1 MPTLSS
7 LLVQHGVTSMRVVEE
22 AIARQ
27 VLHGGDLATNV
38 LELGAVSERELTA
51 LLAESLGLP
60 PAVGRLRPASPDVL
74 RTIPAELA
82 VQHRVFPL
90 DVRTGVDSAAAG
102 ASQPEPTL
110 VIATA
115 EPLAPAVAEQLSFS
129 LGVNLRQL
137 AAPLVRIRQALAE
150 HYGAAL
156 ERRLSRLVK
165 QLDARAEPSPA
176 ERVEPASAA
185 VAARPPEAAPAPA
198 PPAGAGAAR
207 RDGRGWTITQTADFN
222 ADRMADV
229 VWYDAERNRIA
240 VWLMNGSDL
249 LAPGPFIPGP
259 GGDGWI
265 VWANDFDADNMADLL
280 WSHDERNLMAVWLMD
295 GSRLRAPGP
304 SIPGPIGDGWM
315 ALPGDFNFDRMSDV
329 LWIDAEHNRMAVW
342 PMNVTQPLAPA
353 AEADAA
359 PPAGADAVA
368 PADVDAASP
377 AGPDAVPPA
386 DVDAAA
392 PADADADATLPD
404 GIHPREEAVEAR
416 QKKRSSIDDAPTVEA
431 PGSIAREEASE
442 AQQRRR
448 SSIDDAP
455 TVEALTSIHDEDT
468 VIAEVS
474 LNEAVPTPRKPPLHE
489 LDDEPTVVAEYPIDL
504 PSFRYLEAHTP
515 GAEALASR
523 LSKVA
528 PRRGQ
533 AGAAAPTKPDA
544 AAADPGEETARPG
557 HLAAPQRE
565 PATEP
570 AEPTPRSEQLAPRL
584 AAFAAAE
591 DVPSAPAV
599 EARAP
604 AVEAPAP
611 PLKPPAPPVR
621 PVAPPAPSGAR
632 SRAPGTHLLTGW
644 LKRASAAHRA
654 PQDTVPQAA
663 ASHPRLPGGSAPAAP
678 VPAAS
683 APVGPAATTPAE
695 TTPVAPALA
704 ALAPAAPAPGASAP
718 VALAPAAP
726 APAIS
731 ASTPAAKGS
740 MREAGRSAPTAQRR
754 KGPFTLAMAEQELAS
769 VDSSE
774 AVLAVLFDFAQ
785 QYFEYTVL
793 FTVHGERAEGRNA
806 AGPGAERERVTKIA
820 VPFERPTALARAR
833 ALRAPL
839 VAALAGSAP
848 DAELQRE
855 LGRKVHAAAVAVVPI
870 VVRGRVV
877 ALVYGDDGAAS
888 VELSSIGDLIALA
901 GVATTVLERLILRKK
916 LNRSGGAQDT
926 AASPQRSSAPPHEA
940 AAPARTSSAPPHEAD
955 APHDEQG
962 DEQANEGPL
971 SMRTRAALLELSSMV
986 RAEAHGPTDDAPSP
1000 PAAREPIG
1008 AGEPQ
1013 RADGADVEPNG
1024 PRPQGGWSTEDGGS
1038 GIDAVARAFGLR
1050 GTGVEAEPVRPDEGV
1065 AHAMAFSSTIPPA
1078 PMPRAP
1084 SLGTEPQ
1091 IRLGLEAGADAV
1103 SGTAVTAPM
1112 MPAVTQ
1118 PLMQAVPAPASPVI
1132 TAPASPPAIDEIPDL
1147 EIPAAP
1153 THARP
1158 EAFDLGEPE
1167 EARTKRYSRPPWM
1180 LDSSIKPGAE
1190 EQRDHAPA
1198 PSSVAARPHWRRTPV
1213 AVEAAAVY
1221 PRPPSERRAAVST
1234 SPASELRAEYSSL
1247 VQHVLAGGEA
1257 GSRAFAELVRNGE
1270 TAISIVAARF
1280 PGPLRVDRQRF
1291 REQLAGPDGA
1301 ANVAAAP
1308 PASQCGPLLELIVAI
1323 RRPALPFMT
1332 VRSAS
1337 PDPEVRFWATHVLGE
1352 LPYPEAANALL
1363 PRLFDD
1369 NIAVRRIVVRSA
1381 ALLIA
1386 APPAG
1391 GPILQG
1397 LDHIARD
1404 REESPA
1410 RRLTAIDT
1418 MSEIRSGSSVPALIS
1433 ALSDPHDAIVEAA
1446 VRALTAI
1453 TREDL
1458 GRDARKWMAWW
1469 SRNGERHRIEW
1480 IIDALTHERPAI
1492 RRAAIDELKGITREY
1507 FGYYEDLP
1515 RQEREAAQER
1525 YRAWWI
1531 SEGRSRFR
1539 TTG

>member
-38 LELGAVSERELTA
+38 LELGAVRERELTA

-74 RTIPAELA
+74 RTIPVDLA

-102 ASQPEPTL
+102 ASKPEPTL

-115 EPLAPAVAEQLSFS
+115 EPLAPAVAEQLSFA

-150 HYGAAL
+150 HYGIAL

-165 QLDARAEPSPA
+165 QLDARAEPSPP
-176 ERVEPASAA
+176 EPIEPAAA
-185 VAARPPEAAPAPA
+185 AAAALPPEAPPPPASPA
-198 PPAGAGAAR
+198 GADAASRGGAGAASRAQVDAASRAGAGAASV
-207 RDGRGWTITQTADFN
+207 AE
-222 ADRMADV
+222 V
-229 VWYDAERNRIA
+229 DAT
-240 VWLMNGSDL
+240 S
-249 LAPGPFIPGP
+249 
-259 GGDGWI
+259 
-265 VWANDFDADNMADLL
+265 
-280 WSHDERNLMAVWLMD
+280 
-295 GSRLRAPGP
+295 
-304 SIPGPIGDGWM
+304 
-315 ALPGDFNFDRMSDV
+315 
-329 LWIDAEHNRMAVW
+329 
-342 PMNVTQPLAPA
+342 
-353 AEADAA
+353 
-359 PPAGADAVA
+359 

-377 AGPDAVPPA
+377 DDA
-386 DVDAAA
+386 DAAVSA
-392 PADADADATLPD
+392 EADATLPE
-404 GIHPREEAVEAR
+404 GIHPREEAEGAR
-416 QKKRSSIDDAPTVEA
+416 QQKRSSIDDAPTVEA
-431 PGSIAREEASE
+431 PASISREETEE
-442 AQQRRR
+442 AQQQKR

-504 PSFRYLEAHTP
+504 PSFRYLEANTP

-523 LSKVA
+523 LSKLA

-533 AGAAAPTKPDA
+533 ADAAAPAKREVA
-544 AAADPGEETARPG
+544 AAAPGEEPALPG
-557 HLAAPQRE
+557 DLAAPPEE
-565 PATEP
+565 PAIEP
-570 AEPTPRSEQLAPRL
+570 AEPTPRSVELAPRL
-584 AAFAAAE
+584 SALAAAD
-591 DVPSAPAV
+591 DVPGAPAV
-599 EARAP
+599 EATAP
-604 AVEAPAP
+604 AVEAAAP
-611 PLKPPAPPVR
+611 LVK

-644 LKRASAAHRA
+644 LKRASASPRVRQET
-654 PQDTVPQAA
+654 PPQAA
-663 ASHPRLPGGSAPAAP
+663 VSHPRLPGGASPAAPAPAARAPVGPAAIAPAEITPVVALAPAEP

-683 APVGPAATTPAE
+683 APV
-695 TTPVAPALA
+695 APAP
-704 ALAPAAPAPGASAP
+704 APAAPAPAAS
-718 VALAPAAP
+718 APAAP

-731 ASTPAAKGS
+731 SSALAAKS
-740 MREAGRSAPTAQRR
+740 ATREAGRSAPTAQRR
-754 KGPFTLAMAEQELAS
+754 KGPFTLAMAEQELAA

-806 AGPGAERERVTKIA
+806 AGPGAERERVAKVA
-820 VPFERPTALARAR
+820 VPFDRPTALARAR

-839 VAALAGSAP
+839 VTALAGSAP

-877 ALVYGDDGAAS
+877 ALIYGDDGAAS

-901 GVATTVLERLILRKK
+901 GLATTVLERLILRKK
-916 LNRSGGAQDT
+916 LNRSGGAQDP
-926 AASPQRSSAPPHEA
+926 AAPPQRSSAPPHEV
-940 AAPARTSSAPPHEAD
+940 AAPPQRSSAPPQRSSAPPHEVA
-955 APHDEQG
+955 APPQRSSAPPQRSSAPPHEVAAPQEEHG
-962 DEQANEGPL
+962 DEQAKDGPL
-971 SMRTRAALLELSSMV
+971 SLRTRAALLELSSMV
-986 RAEAHGPTDDAPSP
+986 RAEPHEQPATAASP
-1000 PAAREPIG
+1000 PPEAHADLG
-1008 AGEPQ
+1008 AGEQ
-1013 RADGADVEPNG
+1013 RHADGADVEPKG

-1050 GTGVEAEPVRPDEGV
+1050 GTGVEAEPVRPDDGV

-1078 PMPRAP
+1078 PIPPAP
-1084 SLGTEPQ
+1084 VASAEPQ
-1091 IRLGLEAGADAV
+1091 FRLGLEAGADVV

-1112 MPAVTQ
+1112 MPAITE
-1118 PLMQAVPAPASPVI
+1118 PLMQAVTASPSPVI
-1132 TAPASPPAIDEIPDL
+1132 TASPSPPVIDEIPDL

-1153 THARP
+1153 ATSRSDDF
-1158 EAFDLGEPE
+1158 ELGEPE

-1180 LDSSIKPGAE
+1180 LDSSITPGAE
-1190 EQRDHAPA
+1190 EHRDHAPA
-1198 PSSVAARPHWRRTPV
+1198 PSSAAARPHWRRTPV
-1213 AVEAAAVY
+1213 AVEAAAAY
-1221 PRPPSERRAAVST
+1221 PRPPSERRAAISS

-1291 REQLAGPDGA
+1291 REQVAGPDGA

-1369 NIAVRRIVVRSA
+1369 AIAVRRIAVRSA
-1381 ALLIA
+1381 ALLVA

-1404 REESPA
+1404 REESPV
-1410 RRLTAIDT
+1410 RRLSAIET
-1418 MSEIRSGSSVPALIS
+1418 MSEIRSGSSVPALVS
-1433 ALSDPHDAIVEAA
+1433 ALADPHDAIVEAA
-1446 VRALTAI
+1446 ARALTVI

-1480 IIDALTHERPAI
+1480 IIDALTHEKPAI

>member
-38 LELGAVSERELTA
+38 LELGAVRERELTA

-60 PAVGRLRPASPDVL
+60 PAVGRLQPASPDVL
-74 RTIPAELA
+74 RTLPVDLA

-90 DVRTGVDSAAAG
+90 DVRTGLDSAATG

-115 EPLAPAVAEQLSFS
+115 EPLAPAVAEQLSFA
-129 LGVNLRQL
+129 LGVSLRQL

-150 HYGAAL
+150 HYGIAL
-156 ERRLSRLVK
+156 DRRLSRLVK

-176 ERVEPASAA
+176 EPVEPAPAA
-185 VAARPPEAAPAPA
+185 AAALPPEAPPPTAS
-198 PPAGAGAAR
+198 PAG
-207 RDGRGWTITQTADFN
+207 
-222 ADRMADV
+222 
-229 VWYDAERNRIA
+229 
-240 VWLMNGSDL
+240 
-249 LAPGPFIPGP
+249 
-259 GGDGWI
+259 
-265 VWANDFDADNMADLL
+265 
-280 WSHDERNLMAVWLMD
+280 
-295 GSRLRAPGP
+295 
-304 SIPGPIGDGWM
+304 
-315 ALPGDFNFDRMSDV
+315 
-329 LWIDAEHNRMAVW
+329 
-342 PMNVTQPLAPA
+342 
-353 AEADAA
+353 ADAA
-359 PPAGADAVA
+359 PPPPARVDASSSAQVDAASLAGARAPSPANVDATSPAGVDA
-368 PADVDAASP
+368 TSSADVDAASSE
-377 AGPDAVPPA
+377 
-386 DVDAAA
+386 
-392 PADADADATLPD
+392 DADATFPD
-404 GIHPREEAVEAR
+404 GV
-416 QKKRSSIDDAPTVEA
+416 S
-431 PGSIAREEASE
+431 AREQAAEAE
-442 AQQRRR
+442 QHKG

-455 TVEALTSIHDEDT
+455 TVEALTSIHDEET
-468 VIAEVS
+468 VVAEVS

-504 PSFRYLEAHTP
+504 PSFRYLEANTP

-523 LSKVA
+523 LAELA

-533 AGAAAPTKPDA
+533 AAAAPATRDLA
-544 AAADPGEETARPG
+544 TADPGEESAPPG
-557 HLAAPQRE
+557 HLAAPREE
-565 PATEP
+565 PAVEP
-570 AEPTPRSEQLAPRL
+570 AEPTPRPEELAPRL
-584 AAFAAAE
+584 SGFAATGVVHAA
-591 DVPSAPAV
+591 APV
-599 EARAP
+599 EAATPPVR
-604 AVEAPAP
+604 APAP
-611 PLKPPAPPVR
+611 PVKATPV
-621 PVAPPAPSGAR
+621 PAPSGAR
-632 SRAPGTHLLTGW
+632 PPAPGTHLLTGW
-644 LKRASAAHRA
+644 LKRASAAHR
-654 PQDTVPQAA
+654 PQQDTPPQAT
-663 ASHPRLPGGSAPAAP
+663 ASHQRRPGDSAPAAQ
-678 VPAAS
+678 
-683 APVGPAATTPAE
+683 APV
-695 TTPVAPALA
+695 
-704 ALAPAAPAPGASAP
+704 ASAP
-718 VALAPAAP
+718 VAPAPAAP
-726 APAIS
+726 APAASAPVVPAAAALATAASAPVAPATPATVARAVS
-731 ASTPAAKGS
+731 ASAPPAKGS

-754 KGPFTLAMAEQELAS
+754 KGPFTLAMAEQELAA

-806 AGPGAERERVTKIA
+806 AGPGAERERVTKIT

-839 VAALAGSAP
+839 ISALAGSAP

-855 LGRKVHAAAVAVVPI
+855 LGRKVHAAAVAAVPI

-901 GVATTVLERLILRKK
+901 GLAAAVLERLILRKK
-916 LNRSGGAQDT
+916 LNRSGGAQEP
-926 AASPQRSSAPPHEA
+926 AAPQRASAPPPEA
-940 AAPARTSSAPPHEAD
+940 AAPAQRVSAPPAEAA
-955 APHDEQG
+955 APQRASAPPAEVAAPLDEHG
-962 DEQANEGPL
+962 DELAKDGPL
-971 SMRTRAALLELSSMV
+971 SLRTRAALLELSSTV
-986 RAEAHGPTDDAPSP
+986 RAASHGSPATDAGSTP
-1000 PAAREPIG
+1000 PAAHADLG
-1008 AGEPQ
+1008 AGEAAHADREDGEPQ
-1013 RADGADVEPNG
+1013 G
-1024 PRPQGGWSTEDGGS
+1024 PRHQSGWSTEDGGS

-1078 PMPRAP
+1078 PMPHAP
-1084 SLGTEPQ
+1084 IPGAEPQ
-1091 IRLGLEAGADAV
+1091 FRRGREAGVDVV

-1112 MPAVTQ
+1112 MPAITE
-1118 PLMQAVPAPASPVI
+1118 PLLQAVRAPSSPVI
-1132 TAPASPPAIDEIPDL
+1132 TASSAPPAIDEIPDL

-1153 THARP
+1153 APSRS
-1158 EAFDLGEPE
+1158 EDFDLGEPE

-1180 LDSSIKPGAE
+1180 LDSSITPGAE
-1190 EQRDHAPA
+1190 EHRDAGPA
-1198 PSSVAARPHWRRTPV
+1198 PSSDAARPHWRRRTPV
-1213 AVEAAAVY
+1213 ALEAAAAY
-1221 PRPPSERRAAVST
+1221 PRPPSERRAAASP
-1234 SPASELRAEYSSL
+1234 SPAGELRAEYSSL

-1291 REQLAGPDGA
+1291 REQIAGPDGVA
-1301 ANVAAAP
+1301 SVAAAP
-1308 PASQCGPLLELIVAI
+1308 PASQCGTLLELIVAI

-1332 VRSAS
+1332 VRSSS

-1369 NIAVRRIVVRSA
+1369 SIAVRRIAVRSA
-1381 ALLIA
+1381 ALLIT

-1404 REESPA
+1404 REESPV
-1410 RRLTAIDT
+1410 RRLTAIET
-1418 MSEIRSGSSVPALIS
+1418 MGEIRSGSSVPALVS
-1433 ALSDPHDAIVEAA
+1433 ALSDPHEVIVEASA
-1446 VRALTAI
+1446 RALLVI
-1453 TREDL
+1453 TREDH
-1458 GRDARKWMAWW
+1458 GRDARRWMSWW

-1480 IIDALTHERPAI
+1480 IIDALTHEKPAL

-1525 YRAWWI
+1525 YRAWWT

>member
-150 HYGAAL
+150 HYGVAL

-176 ERVEPASAA
+176 APVEPAAAA
-185 VAARPPEAAPAPA
+185 VAARPPEAAPPPA
-198 PPAGAGAAR
+198 SPAGAGAAPPAA
-207 RDGRGWTITQTADFN
+207 ADP
-222 ADRMADV
+222 V
-229 VWYDAERNRIA
+229 
-240 VWLMNGSDL
+240 
-249 LAPGPFIPGP
+249 
-259 GGDGWI
+259 
-265 VWANDFDADNMADLL
+265 
-280 WSHDERNLMAVWLMD
+280 
-295 GSRLRAPGP
+295 
-304 SIPGPIGDGWM
+304 
-315 ALPGDFNFDRMSDV
+315 
-329 LWIDAEHNRMAVW
+329 
-342 PMNVTQPLAPA
+342 APA
-353 AEADAA
+353 PLDA
-359 PPAGADAVA
+359 PSL
-368 PADVDAASP
+368 ADVDAAAP
-377 AGPDAVPPA
+377 AGAAAVSPA

-392 PADADADATLPD
+392 PADDADATLPD
-404 GIHPREEAVEAR
+404 GIHPREEAAEAR
-416 QKKRSSIDDAPTVEA
+416 QKKRSSIDDAPTVDA
-431 PGSIAREEASE
+431 PASIAREEAAQARAREEAAQARAREEAAQARAREEAAE
-442 AQQRRR
+442 AQPPKR

-489 LDDEPTVVAEYPIDL
+489 LDDEPTVVAEYPLDL

-523 LSKVA
+523 LSKAA

-533 AGAAAPTKPDA
+533 AGAAAPAKRDV
-544 AAADPGEETARPG
+544 AAADPGEDTAPPG
-557 HLAAPQRE
+557 HLAAPQEE
-565 PATEP
+565 PAMEP

-591 DVPSAPAV
+591 DVPAAPAE

-604 AVEAPAP
+604 AVETPAP
-611 PLKPPAPPVR
+611 PLRPMAPPVR

-644 LKRASAAHRA
+644 LKRASSAHR
-654 PQDTVPQAA
+654 PQQDTVPQAA
-663 ASHPRLPGGSAPAAP
+663 ASHPRLPGGPAPAAP
-678 VPAAS
+678 APAAS
-683 APVGPAATTPAE
+683 APARPATTPAE
-695 TTPVAPALA
+695 TTPVA
-704 ALAPAAPAPGASAP
+704 LAPAALAASAPAPAASAP
-718 VALAPAAP
+718 VALAPVVSAP
-726 APAIS
+726 AATAPATS
-731 ASTPAAKGS
+731 ASAPAAKGS

-806 AGPGAERERVTKIA
+806 AGPGADRERVAKIA
-820 VPFERPTALARAR
+820 VPLERPTALARAR

-926 AASPQRSSAPPHEA
+926 AAPPQRSSAPPHEA
-940 AAPARTSSAPPHEAD
+940 AAPAQRSSAPPHEVAAPAQRSSAPPHEAA
-955 APHDEQG
+955 APARRSSAPPHEAAAPARRSSAPPHEAAAPARRSSAPPHEAAAPQDDHG
-962 DEQANEGPL
+962 DEQAKEGPL

-986 RAEAHGPTDDAPSP
+986 RAEAHGPTAADDASSP
-1000 PAAREPIG
+1000 PAAHEPLG

-1024 PRPQGGWSTEDGGS
+1024 PRPQGGWSTENGGS

-1078 PMPRAP
+1078 PMPHAP
-1084 SLGTEPQ
+1084 SPGPEPQ
-1091 IRLGLEAGADAV
+1091 FRLGLEAGADPV

-1132 TAPASPPAIDEIPDL
+1132 TAPPSPPAMDEIPDL

-1153 THARP
+1153 TQARS
-1158 EAFDLGEPE
+1158 EDFDLGEPE
-1167 EARTKRYSRPPWM
+1167 EARTRRYSRPPWM

-1301 ANVAAAP
+1301 ANVAAAQ

-1369 NIAVRRIVVRSA
+1369 NIAVRRIAVRSA

-1418 MSEIRSGSSVPALIS
+1418 MSEIRSGSSVPALVS

-1446 VRALTAI
+1446 ARALTAI

-1480 IIDALTHERPAI
+1480 IIDALTHEKPAI

-1525 YRAWWI
+1525 YRAWWV

>member
-176 ERVEPASAA
+176 EPVEPASAA
-185 VAARPPEAAPAPA
+185 VAALPPEAAPPPA
-198 PPAGAGAAR
+198 SPAGAGAAPAA
-207 RDGRGWTITQTADFN
+207 GADPV
-222 ADRMADV
+222 APAPV
-229 VWYDAERNRIA
+229 GAP
-240 VWLMNGSDL
+240 S
-249 LAPGPFIPGP
+249 LAAAG
-259 GGDGWI
+259 
-265 VWANDFDADNMADLL
+265 A
-280 WSHDERNLMAVWLMD
+280 
-295 GSRLRAPGP
+295 
-304 SIPGPIGDGWM
+304 
-315 ALPGDFNFDRMSDV
+315 
-329 LWIDAEHNRMAVW
+329 
-342 PMNVTQPLAPA
+342 APA

-359 PPAGADAVA
+359 SPAGADAVA

-377 AGPDAVPPA
+377 AGADAVPPA

-392 PADADADATLPD
+392 PADVDADADATLPD
-404 GIHPREEAVEAR
+404 GIHPREETAEAR
-416 QKKRSSIDDAPTVEA
+416 QRKRSSIDDAPTVDA
-431 PGSIAREEASE
+431 PASIAREEAEE

-455 TVEALTSIHDEDT
+455 TVDAPTSIHDEDT
-468 VIAEVS
+468 VIADVS

-489 LDDEPTVVAEYPIDL
+489 LDDEPTVVAEYPLDL

-533 AGAAAPTKPDA
+533 AGAAAPAKPDVP
-544 AAADPGEETARPG
+544 AADPGEETAPPG
-557 HLAAPQRE
+557 HLAAPPQE
-565 PATEP
+565 PAIEP
-570 AEPTPRSEQLAPRL
+570 PEPTPRSEQLAPRL

-591 DVPSAPAV
+591 DVPAPPAV

-604 AVEAPAP
+604 AVQAPAP
-611 PLKPPAPPVR
+611 PLKPMAPPGR

-644 LKRASAAHRA
+644 LKRASASHR
-654 PQDTVPQAA
+654 PQQDTVPQAA

-683 APVGPAATTPAE
+683 APVGPAATTPADA
-695 TTPVAPALA
+695 TPVALAPA
-704 ALAPAAPAPGASAP
+704 ALAPAASAPAASAPAASAP
-718 VALAPAAP
+718 VALAPVVSSPA

-731 ASTPAAKGS
+731 ASAPAAKGS

-926 AASPQRSSAPPHEA
+926 AASPQRSSAPPHEVAASPQRPSTLPHEA
-940 AAPARTSSAPPHEAD
+940 AASAQRPSAPPHEAAASAQRPS
-955 APHDEQG
+955 APPHEAAASEDEHG
-962 DEQANEGPL
+962 DEHAKEGPL

-986 RAEAHGPTDDAPSP
+986 RAEAHGPTAADDVSSP
-1000 PAAREPIG
+1000 PAAHEPLG
-1008 AGEPQ
+1008 AGEPR
-1013 RADGADVEPNG
+1013 RADGADAEPNG
-1024 PRPQGGWSTEDGGS
+1024 PRPQGGWSTENGGS

-1078 PMPRAP
+1078 PIPHGP
-1084 SLGTEPQ
+1084 SLGAEPQ
-1091 IRLGLEAGADAV
+1091 FRLGLEAGADVV

-1132 TAPASPPAIDEIPDL
+1132 AAPPSPPGIDEIPDL

-1153 THARP
+1153 AHARS
-1158 EAFDLGEPE
+1158 EDFDLGEPE

-1190 EQRDHAPA
+1190 EQRSSAPP

-1213 AVEAAAVY
+1213 ALEAAAVY

-1369 NIAVRRIVVRSA
+1369 NIAVRRIAVRSA

-1480 IIDALTHERPAI
+1480 IIDALTHEKPAI

-1525 YRAWWI
+1525 YRAWWV

>member
-150 HYGAAL
+150 HYGIAL

-176 ERVEPASAA
+176 EPVEPASAA
-185 VAARPPEAAPAPA
+185 AAALPPGAPPPPASPAGADVA
-198 PPAGAGAAR
+198 PPAGADPVAPAPVDAPSLAA
-207 RDGRGWTITQTADFN
+207 A
-222 ADRMADV
+222 AA
-229 VWYDAERNRIA
+229 
-240 VWLMNGSDL
+240 
-249 LAPGPFIPGP
+249 
-259 GGDGWI
+259 
-265 VWANDFDADNMADLL
+265 
-280 WSHDERNLMAVWLMD
+280 
-295 GSRLRAPGP
+295 
-304 SIPGPIGDGWM
+304 
-315 ALPGDFNFDRMSDV
+315 
-329 LWIDAEHNRMAVW
+329 
-342 PMNVTQPLAPA
+342 APA
-353 AEADAA
+353 AAADAA
-359 PPAGADAVA
+359 SPAGADAVA
-368 PADVDAASP
+368 PADV
-377 AGPDAVPPA
+377 
-386 DVDAAA
+386 
-392 PADADADATLPD
+392 DADATLPD
-404 GIHPREEAVEAR
+404 GIHPREETAKAR
-416 QKKRSSIDDAPTVEA
+416 QKKRASIDDAPTVEA
-431 PGSIAREEASE
+431 PASMAREEAAGAHAREETAE
-442 AQQRRR
+442 AQQKKRA
-448 SSIDDAP
+448 SIDDAP

-468 VIAEVS
+468 VVAEVS

-523 LSKVA
+523 LSKLA

-533 AGAAAPTKPDA
+533 AGAAAPAEREVA
-544 AAADPGEETARPG
+544 AAAQGEETAPAG
-557 HLAAPQRE
+557 HLAAPQEE
-565 PATEP
+565 PAIEP

-584 AAFAAAE
+584 AAFAAAD
-591 DVPSAPAV
+591 DVPAAPAV

-604 AVEAPAP
+604 AVETPAPAVATPAP
-611 PLKPPAPPVR
+611 PLKSTAPPVR

-654 PQDTVPQAA
+654 PQDTAPQAA
-663 ASHPRLPGGSAPAAP
+663 AAQPRLPGGSALAVP

-683 APVGPAATTPAE
+683 APVGPAATAPAE
-695 TTPVAPALA
+695 TTPVAPA
-704 ALAPAAPAPGASAP
+704 ALAPAAPAPAVSAP
-718 VALAPAAP
+718 VALAPVVAAPAAP

-731 ASTPAAKGS
+731 ASAPAAKGS

-806 AGPGAERERVTKIA
+806 AGPGAERDRVTKIA
-820 VPFERPTALARAR
+820 VPFDRPTALARAR

-855 LGRKVHAAAVAVVPI
+855 LGRKIHAAAVAVVPI

-916 LNRSGGAQDT
+916 LNRSGGAQDAAASPQRSSAPPREA

-940 AAPARTSSAPPHEAD
+940 AAPARRSSAPPHEAA
-955 APHDEQG
+955 APQDEDG
-962 DEQANEGPL
+962 DEHAKEGPL
-971 SMRTRAALLELSSMV
+971 SMRTRAALMELSSMV
-986 RAEAHGPTDDAPSP
+986 RAEAHGPAAADDASSP
-1000 PAAREPIG
+1000 PAAHEPLG

-1024 PRPQGGWSTEDGGS
+1024 PRPQGGWSTENGGS

-1050 GTGVEAEPVRPDEGV
+1050 GTGVEADPVRPDEGV

-1078 PMPRAP
+1078 AAPHAP
-1084 SLGTEPQ
+1084 SPGAEPQ
-1091 IRLGLEAGADAV
+1091 FRLGLEAGADVV

-1132 TAPASPPAIDEIPDL
+1132 TAPPSPPAIDEIPDL
-1147 EIPAAP
+1147 EIPAAL
-1153 THARP
+1153 THARS
-1158 EAFDLGEPE
+1158 EDFDLGEPE

-1213 AVEAAAVY
+1213 ALEAAAVY
-1221 PRPPSERRAAVST
+1221 PRPPSERRAAVSP

-1301 ANVAAAP
+1301 ASVAAAP

-1369 NIAVRRIVVRSA
+1369 NVAVRRIAVRSA

-1418 MSEIRSGSSVPALIS
+1418 MSEIRSGSSVPALVS

-1446 VRALTAI
+1446 ARALTAI

-1480 IIDALTHERPAI
+1480 IIDALTHEKPAI

>member
-38 LELGAVSERELTA
+38 LELGAVRERELTA

-74 RTIPAELA
+74 RTIPVDLA

-90 DVRTGVDSAAAG
+90 DVRTGLDSAATG
-102 ASQPEPTL
+102 PSQPEPTL

-150 HYGAAL
+150 HYGVAL

-165 QLDARAEPSPA
+165 QLDARAEPIPA
-176 ERVEPASAA
+176 EPAEPAPAA
-185 VAARPPEAAPAPA
+185 AALPPEAPPRPASSA
-198 PPAGAGAAR
+198 GADAAASAGAGAASPAQV
-207 RDGRGWTITQTADFN
+207 DEASLAGAGPAPPEED
-222 ADRMADV
+222 
-229 VWYDAERNRIA
+229 DAT
-240 VWLMNGSDL
+240 S
-249 LAPGPFIPGP
+249 
-259 GGDGWI
+259 
-265 VWANDFDADNMADLL
+265 
-280 WSHDERNLMAVWLMD
+280 
-295 GSRLRAPGP
+295 
-304 SIPGPIGDGWM
+304 
-315 ALPGDFNFDRMSDV
+315 
-329 LWIDAEHNRMAVW
+329 
-342 PMNVTQPLAPA
+342 PA
-353 AEADAA
+353 GVDAA
-359 PPAGADAVA
+359 PRADVDAGS

-377 AGPDAVPPA
+377 D
-386 DVDAAA
+386 
-392 PADADADATLPD
+392 DADATLPE
-404 GIHPREEAVEAR
+404 GVGAHSQAAAAMHH
-416 QKKRSSIDDAPTVEA
+416 K
-431 PGSIAREEASE
+431 G
-442 AQQRRR
+442 

-455 TVEALTSIHDEDT
+455 TVEALTSIHDEET
-468 VIAEVS
+468 VVAEVS

-504 PSFRYLEAHTP
+504 PSFRYLEANTP

-523 LSKVA
+523 LSELG

-533 AGAAAPTKPDA
+533 AAAAPARRDLATA
-544 AAADPGEETARPG
+544 GPGEERAPPG
-557 HLAAPQRE
+557 HPVASQEE
-565 PATEP
+565 PAIEP
-570 AEPTPRSEQLAPRL
+570 AEPTPRSEELAPRL
-584 AAFAAAE
+584 SAFAAAG
-591 DVPSAPAV
+591 AAH
-599 EARAP
+599 A
-604 AVEAPAP
+604 
-611 PLKPPAPPVR
+611 APPVEAS
-621 PVAPPAPSGAR
+621 APPVEASAPPVEASAAPVKTAAPVSALSGAR
-632 SRAPGTHLLTGW
+632 PPAPGTHLLTGW
-644 LKRASAAHRA
+644 LKRASAARRA
-654 PQDTVPQAA
+654 QQDAPPHAVASPQ
-663 ASHPRLPGGSAPAAP
+663 RRPGDSAPAAPAQAESAPAAPAPGAP

-683 APVGPAATTPAE
+683 APAAPEA
-695 TTPVAPALA
+695 A
-704 ALAPAAPAPGASAP
+704 ALAPAASAPLSPATPAP
-718 VALAPAAP
+718 VAPAV
-726 APAIS
+726 S
-731 ASTPAAKGS
+731 ASAPAAKGAV
-740 MREAGRSAPTAQRR
+740 REAGRSAPTAQRR
-754 KGPFTLAMAEQELAS
+754 KGPFTLAMAEQELAA

-806 AGPGAERERVTKIA
+806 AGPGAERERVTKVA

-839 VAALAGSAP
+839 VTALAGSAP

-855 LGRKVHAAAVAVVPI
+855 LGRKVHAAAVAVVPV

-901 GVATTVLERLILRKK
+901 GLATAVLERLILRKK
-916 LNRSGGAQDT
+916 LNRSGGAQDP
-926 AASPQRSSAPPHEA
+926 AAPQRASALPPEA
-940 AAPARTSSAPPHEAD
+940 AAPPQRASALPPETAAPSPEAA
-955 APHDEQG
+955 APLDEHG
-962 DEQANEGPL
+962 DEHAKEGPISL
-971 SMRTRAALLELSSMV
+971 RTRAALLELSSMV
-986 RAEAHGPTDDAPSP
+986 RAEAHAPPETDAGSSP
-1000 PAAREPIG
+1000 PAAHADVG
-1008 AGEPQ
+1008 AGKPPH
-1013 RADGADVEPNG
+1013 ADGADAEPQG

-1050 GTGVEAEPVRPDEGV
+1050 GTGVEAEPMRPDEGLS
-1065 AHAMAFSSTIPPA
+1065 HAMAFSSTIPPA

-1084 SLGTEPQ
+1084 KPGAEPQ
-1091 IRLGLEAGADAV
+1091 FRLGLEAGADVV

-1112 MPAVTQ
+1112 MPAVTE
-1118 PLMQAVPAPASPVI
+1118 PLLQAVTAPPPPVI
-1132 TAPASPPAIDEIPDL
+1132 TESSAPPAIDEIPDL

-1153 THARP
+1153 APSRS
-1158 EAFDLGEPE
+1158 EDFDLGEPE

-1180 LDSSIKPGAE
+1180 LDSSITPGAE
-1190 EQRDHAPA
+1190 DHRDAGPA
-1198 PSSVAARPHWRRTPV
+1198 PSSDAARPHWRRRTPL
-1213 AVEAAAVY
+1213 AVEAAAAY
-1221 PRPPSERRAAVST
+1221 PRPPSERRAAVSP
-1234 SPASELRAEYSSL
+1234 SPAGELRAEYSSL

-1291 REQLAGPDGA
+1291 REQIAGPDGA
-1301 ANVAAAP
+1301 ASVAAAP

-1369 NIAVRRIVVRSA
+1369 SIAVRRIAVRSA
-1381 ALLIA
+1381 ALLVA

-1410 RRLTAIDT
+1410 RRLNAIET
-1418 MSEIRSGSSVPALIS
+1418 MAEIRSGSSVPALVS
-1433 ALSDPHDAIVEAA
+1433 ALSDPHEAIVEAA
-1446 VRALTAI
+1446 ARALVVI

-1458 GRDARKWMAWW
+1458 GRDARKWMSWW

-1480 IIDALTHERPAI
+1480 IIDALTHEKPAI

-1515 RQEREAAQER
+1515 RQDREAAQER

>member
-176 ERVEPASAA
+176 EPVEPAPAA
-185 VAARPPEAAPAPA
+185 VAALPPEAARPPAPAAGAGAA
-198 PPAGAGAAR
+198 PPAGADPVAPAPVDAPPLAAAGA
-207 RDGRGWTITQTADFN
+207 
-222 ADRMADV
+222 
-229 VWYDAERNRIA
+229 
-240 VWLMNGSDL
+240 
-249 LAPGPFIPGP
+249 
-259 GGDGWI
+259 
-265 VWANDFDADNMADLL
+265 
-280 WSHDERNLMAVWLMD
+280 
-295 GSRLRAPGP
+295 
-304 SIPGPIGDGWM
+304 
-315 ALPGDFNFDRMSDV
+315 
-329 LWIDAEHNRMAVW
+329 
-342 PMNVTQPLAPA
+342 APA
-353 AEADAA
+353 AEPDAA
-359 PPAGADAVA
+359 SPAGADAVA
-368 PADVDAASP
+368 PADVDAA
-377 AGPDAVPPA
+377 APA
-386 DVDAAA
+386 DV
-392 PADADADATLPD
+392 DADATLPE
-404 GIHPREEAVEAR
+404 GIHPREETAEAR

-431 PGSIAREEASE
+431 PSSIAREEAAE
-442 AQQRRR
+442 AQRR

-533 AGAAAPTKPDA
+533 AGPEAPAKPDA
-544 AAADPGEETARPG
+544 GAADPGEETARPG

-591 DVPSAPAV
+591 DVPAAPAV

-611 PLKPPAPPVR
+611 PSKPPTPPLKPMAPPGR

-654 PQDTVPQAA
+654 QQDTVPQAA

-695 TTPVAPALA
+695 VTPVAPALA
-704 ALAPAAPAPGASAP
+704 ALAPAAPAPAASPP

-731 ASTPAAKGS
+731 AAKGS

-916 LNRSGGAQDT
+916 MNRSGGGAQDT
-926 AASPQRSSAPPHEA
+926 AAPPQRSSTPPHEAAASPQRSSAPPHEAAASPQRSSAPPHEA
-940 AAPARTSSAPPHEAD
+940 AAPARTPSAPPHEAD
-955 APHDEQG
+955 APHD
-962 DEQANEGPL
+962 DEQAKEGPL

-1000 PAAREPIG
+1000 PAAHEPLG

-1078 PMPRAP
+1078 PMPRAS
-1084 SLGTEPQ
+1084 SLGTDPQ
-1091 IRLGLEAGADAV
+1091 IRLGLEAGADVV

-1132 TAPASPPAIDEIPDL
+1132 TAPPSPPAIDEIPDL

-1158 EAFDLGEPE
+1158 EDFDLGEPE

-1257 GSRAFAELVRNGE
+1257 GPRAFAELVRNGE

-1369 NIAVRRIVVRSA
+1369 NIAVRRIAVRSA

-1410 RRLTAIDT
+1410 RRLSAIDT

-1480 IIDALTHERPAI
+1480 IIDALTHEKPAI

>member
-1 MPTLSS
+1 M
-7 LLVQHGVTSMRVVEE
+7 QHGVTSMRVVEE

-51 LLAESLGLP
+51 LLAESLELP

-150 HYGAAL
+150 HYGVAL

-165 QLDARAEPSPA
+165 QLDARAEPSAA
-176 ERVEPASAA
+176 EPVEPASAA
-185 VAARPPEAAPAPA
+185 VAALPPGAA
-198 PPAGAGAAR
+198 PPAGADPVAPAPVDAPSLAAAGA
-207 RDGRGWTITQTADFN
+207 
-222 ADRMADV
+222 
-229 VWYDAERNRIA
+229 
-240 VWLMNGSDL
+240 
-249 LAPGPFIPGP
+249 
-259 GGDGWI
+259 
-265 VWANDFDADNMADLL
+265 
-280 WSHDERNLMAVWLMD
+280 
-295 GSRLRAPGP
+295 
-304 SIPGPIGDGWM
+304 
-315 ALPGDFNFDRMSDV
+315 
-329 LWIDAEHNRMAVW
+329 
-342 PMNVTQPLAPA
+342 APA

-359 PPAGADAVA
+359 SPAGADAVAPAGVDAASPAGADAVA
-368 PADVDAASP
+368 PADVDAA
-377 AGPDAVPPA
+377 
-386 DVDAAA
+386 A
-392 PADADADATLPD
+392 PADADAEADATLPD
-404 GIHPREEAVEAR
+404 GIHPREETAEAR

-431 PGSIAREEASE
+431 PASIAREEAAE
-442 AQQRRR
+442 AQQRGR

-455 TVEALTSIHDEDT
+455 TVEAQTSIHDEDT

-523 LSKVA
+523 LAKVA

-533 AGAAAPTKPDA
+533 AGAAAPAKPDVA
-544 AAADPGEETARPG
+544 AAAPGEETARPG

-591 DVPSAPAV
+591 DVPAAPAV

-611 PLKPPAPPVR
+611 PSKPPAPPLKPMAPPVR

-644 LKRASAAHRA
+644 LKRASAAHRV

-683 APVGPAATTPAE
+683 APLGPVATTPAE
-695 TTPVAPALA
+695 TTPVAPAPA
-704 ALAPAAPAPGASAP
+704 ALAPAAPAPAASAP

-806 AGPGAERERVTKIA
+806 AGPGAERDRVTKIA

-940 AAPARTSSAPPHEAD
+940 AASSQRSSAPPHEAAASPQRSS
-955 APHDEQG
+955 APPHEAAAPQDEHG
-962 DEQANEGPL
+962 DEQAKEGPL

-986 RAEAHGPTDDAPSP
+986 RAEAHGPTAASDAPSP
-1000 PAAREPIG
+1000 PAAHAPLG

-1050 GTGVEAEPVRPDEGV
+1050 GTGVEAEPVRPDESV
-1065 AHAMAFSSTIPPA
+1065 ARAMAFSSTIPPA
-1078 PMPRAP
+1078 PMPRAQ

-1091 IRLGLEAGADAV
+1091 IRLGSEAGADVV

-1132 TAPASPPAIDEIPDL
+1132 TAPPSPPAIDEIPDL

-1158 EAFDLGEPE
+1158 EDFDLGEPE

-1180 LDSSIKPGAE
+1180 LDSAIKPGAE

-1213 AVEAAAVY
+1213 AVEAAAAY

-1369 NIAVRRIVVRSA
+1369 NIAVRRIAVRSA

-1410 RRLTAIDT
+1410 RRLSAIDT